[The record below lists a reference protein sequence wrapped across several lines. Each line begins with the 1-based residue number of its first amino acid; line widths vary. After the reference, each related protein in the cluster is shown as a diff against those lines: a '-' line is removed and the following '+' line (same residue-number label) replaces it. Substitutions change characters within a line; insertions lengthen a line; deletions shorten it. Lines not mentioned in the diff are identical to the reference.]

1 VNKELAVELEKEF
14 LEDWNGALFAEIPAP
29 SLASLASTSC
39 FTILSMASIFQAS
52 LPVSW
57 TIRKWI

>member
-1 VNKELAVELEKEF
+1 VNKELAVELGEEF

-29 SLASLASTSC
+29 SLASTSF

-52 LPVSW
+52 LPISRA
-57 TIRKWI
+57 IRK